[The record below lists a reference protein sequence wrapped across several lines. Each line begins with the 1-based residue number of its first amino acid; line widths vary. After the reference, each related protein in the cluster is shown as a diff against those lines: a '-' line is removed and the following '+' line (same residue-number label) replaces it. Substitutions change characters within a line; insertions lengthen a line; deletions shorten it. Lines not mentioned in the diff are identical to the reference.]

1 MELQES
7 INILKAEKANKVTS
21 RFPCRVLLLNSREDY
36 CDAVSSLKSLCDRAV
51 SSDELFSS
59 ADVMPAYD
67 KLLETIKSNEWV
79 WLPGVS
85 EYLRLFYKSEQRTGR
100 FAKLWHA
107 MVDASRATPH
117 KYQNPHYTIGAK

>member
-7 INILKAEKANKVTS
+7 IGILKAEKANKVTS
-21 RFPCRVLLLNSREDY
+21 RFPCRILLLHSREDY

-67 KLLETIKSNEWV
+67 KLLETIKPDEWV

-85 EYLRLFYKSEQRTGR
+85 
-100 FAKLWHA
+100 
-107 MVDASRATPH
+107 
-117 KYQNPHYTIGAK
+117 